1 MKYER
6 ARSSPYTQGFTIA
19 NIRFDK
25 KQNRCWTRF
34 ICCKELMH
42 VFDSEAQSVNNRQ
55 KFLHLMTELQQRPMK
70 GDISAMFS
78 SELDAEW
85 MALLVLCPER
95 LRVNWR
101 QRWIDKE
108 LPDYDIALALRIPE
122 IFVKPIMDEY
132 YETALRSLVNS

>member
-6 ARSSPYTQGFTIA
+6 ARSSPYSEAFTIA
-19 NIRFDK
+19 NIRFEK

-42 VFDSEAQSVNNRQ
+42 VFDNEEQCVNSRQ
-55 KFLHLMTELQQRPMK
+55 KFLHLMTELQQRPMR
-70 GDISAMFS
+70 GDISQMFS

-95 LRVNWR
+95 LRTKWR
-101 QRWIDKE
+101 QQWLEKQVS
-108 LPDYDIALALRIPE
+108 DYDVALALRIPE
-122 IFVKPIMDEY
+122 NFIKPIMGEY
-132 YETALRSLVNS
+132 HDTALQTLTA